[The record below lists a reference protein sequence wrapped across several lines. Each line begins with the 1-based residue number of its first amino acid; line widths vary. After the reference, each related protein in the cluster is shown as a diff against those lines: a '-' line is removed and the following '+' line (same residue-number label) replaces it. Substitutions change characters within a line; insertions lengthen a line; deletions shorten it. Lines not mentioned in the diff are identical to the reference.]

1 MSKYRLI
8 IQDRSYSEWDI
19 RDEKID
25 ELLPD
30 KTSLIKNP
38 AESKLYNN
46 DIVDENGNLIEKSPI
61 RDDETIHG
69 VLLTS
74 GKTYGRSNIINKK
87 SKLLYKCVPN
97 DKTMPCFLI
106 PFEEKNIGFSKNKR
120 DKYITFRIK
129 EWTDKHPIGTLTN
142 NFGDV
147 DNINNYINYKM
158 SCKSL
163 NDSLQQINKIIIRK
177 LREYTLDKIP
187 YYCNDKQIEDRRSY
201 EIITIDSY
209 NCEDIDDAIG
219 ISNVYDNILLSIY
232 ITNVPLMLEYLN
244 LWEFITNR
252 VSTIYLPD
260 QKLPMF
266 SKQLSDNLLSLK
278 SNNDRVAFAL
288 DVYIN
293 NKTYRIE
300 DIKYSTVII
309 NVKQNYTYD
318 SIELLNLPLY
328 DKLKNLVIKMNDY
341 CWNSRYIDNI
351 TNSHHVIEYCM
362 ILMNHQC
369 AKILLNK
376 PNGIFRSSTKKET
389 SLLNHNNTQLNYIL
403 NNISGKYCSINNF
416 TPHYMISNG
425 LDCYTH
431 ITSPIRR
438 IVDCA
443 NMLILQK
450 DDFKWS
456 DDAIKFLNKWTS
468 QEMIDVINSKI
479 KYIRKL
485 ENEIY
490 IMKTYE
496 EGKNNNIYFGTI
508 FDKTPIEKKSNEE
521 KQMYKYKI
529 YVEKLKLI
537 SSIKSSKEYIEY
549 QTVDV
554 SIHQFL
560 DEEKMYKKIRLQ
572 LIS

>member
-1 MSKYRLI
+1 MPNYKVTIKNR
-8 IQDRSYSEWDI
+8 DYSEWDI
-19 RDEKID
+19 ID
-25 ELLPD
+25 ENGVVLND

-38 AESKLYNN
+38 VDNKLYNN
-46 DIVDENGNLIEKSPI
+46 DIIDESGNLIEKSPI

-69 VLLTS
+69 VLITS
-74 GKTYGRSNIINKK
+74 GKTYGRANIINKQG
-87 SKLLYKCVPN
+87 KLLYKCVPN
-97 DKTMPCFLI
+97 DKSLPCFLI
-106 PFEEKNIGFSKNKR
+106 PFEEKNIGFSKNKQ

-129 EWTDKHPIGTLTN
+129 EWIDKHPVGTLTN

-147 DNINNYINYKM
+147 DNIDNYIEYKM
-158 SCKSL
+158 SCKHL
-163 NDSLQQINKIIIRK
+163 NDSLQQLNRIIIRK

-187 YYCNDKQIEDRRSY
+187 YYYNNQPIEDRRTY
-201 EIITIDSY
+201 DIITIDSD

-219 ISNVYDNILLSIY
+219 ISNLHDNTVLSIY

-252 VSTIYLPD
+252 VSTIYLIE

-266 SKQLSDNLLSLK
+266 LKQLSDNLFSLK
-278 SNNDRVAFAL
+278 SDNDRVAFVL

-293 NKTYRIE
+293 NKTHRIE
-300 DIKYSTVII
+300 DVKYNNVII
-309 NVKQNYTYD
+309 NVKKNYTYK
-318 SIELLNLPLY
+318 SMELLKLPLY
-328 DKLKNLVIKMNDY
+328 DKIKNLVTKMNDY
-341 CWNSRYIDNI
+341 CLNSRYIEEI

-362 ILMNHQC
+362 ILMNNQC
-369 AKILLNK
+369 ARILLNK
-376 PNGIFRSSTKKET
+376 SNGIFRSSTKKE
-389 SLLNHNNTQLNYIL
+389 SLLLCDNVQLNYIL
-403 NNISGKYCSINNF
+403 NNISGKYCSIKNIS
-416 TPHYMISNG
+416 PHYMISTG
-425 LDCYTH
+425 LECYTH

-438 IVDCA
+438 IVDCV

-450 DDFKWS
+450 DYIDWS
-456 DDAIKFLNKWTS
+456 DGAIMFLNKWTS
-468 QEMIDVINSKI
+468 KEMIETINSKTKDI
-479 KYIRKL
+479 KKL
-485 ENEIY
+485 ENEIN

-496 EGKNNNIYFGTI
+496 KNNNIYFGTI

-537 SSIKSSKEYIEY
+537 SNVKSSKEYIEY

-560 DEEKMYKKIRLQ
+560 DEVKMYKKIRLQ

>member
-1 MSKYRLI
+1 MTKYRLI

-19 RDEKID
+19 RDEKND

-74 GKTYGRSNIINKK
+74 GKTYGRSNIINKN

>member
-19 RDEKID
+19 RDEKND

-46 DIVDENGNLIEKSPI
+46 DIVDENGKLIEKSPI

-74 GKTYGRSNIINKK
+74 GKTYGRSNITNKN
-87 SKLLYKCVPN
+87 SKLLYKCAPN
-97 DKTMPCFLI
+97 DKTMPYFLI

-341 CWNSRYIDNI
+341 YPNTTYIDNI
-351 TNSHHVIEYCM
+351 TNSHDVIEYCM

>member
-479 KYIRKL
+479 KNIRKL
-485 ENEIY
+485 ENEIN

-496 EGKNNNIYFGTI
+496 ECKNNNIYFGTI

>member
-1 MSKYRLI
+1 MTKYRLI
-8 IQDRSYSEWDI
+8 IQDRGYSEWDI
-19 RDEKID
+19 RDEKND

-74 GKTYGRSNIINKK
+74 GKTYGRSNIINKN

-147 DNINNYINYKM
+147 NNINNYINYKM

-479 KYIRKL
+479 KNIRKL
-485 ENEIY
+485 ENEIN

-496 EGKNNNIYFGTI
+496 ECKNNNIYFGTI

>member
-351 TNSHHVIEYCM
+351 TNSHDVIEYCM

-389 SLLNHNNTQLNYIL
+389 SLLSHNNTQLNYIL

-479 KYIRKL
+479 KNIRKL
-485 ENEIY
+485 ENEIN

>member
-19 RDEKID
+19 RDEKND

-46 DIVDENGNLIEKSPI
+46 DIVDENGKLIEKSPI

-74 GKTYGRSNIINKK
+74 GKTYGRSNITNKN
-87 SKLLYKCVPN
+87 SKLLYKCAPN
-97 DKTMPCFLI
+97 DKTMPYFLI

-278 SNNDRVAFAL
+278 SNNDRVVFAL

-328 DKLKNLVIKMNDY
+328 DKLKSLVIKMNDY

-351 TNSHHVIEYCM
+351 TNSHDVIEYCM

-389 SLLNHNNTQLNYIL
+389 SLLSHNNTRLNYIL

-416 TPHYMISNG
+416 TPHYMILNG

-485 ENEIY
+485 ENEIN

-537 SSIKSSKEYIEY
+537 SSIKSIKEYIEY

>member
-1 MSKYRLI
+1 MTQYKVTIKNR
-8 IQDRSYSEWDI
+8 DYSEWDI
-19 RDEKID
+19 ID
-25 ELLPD
+25 ENGVILND

-38 AESKLYNN
+38 VDNKLYNN
-46 DIVDENGNLIEKSPI
+46 DIIDESGNLIEKSPI

-69 VLLTS
+69 ILITS
-74 GKTYGRSNIINKK
+74 GKTYGRANINNKQG
-87 SKLLYKCVPN
+87 KLLYKCVPN
-97 DKTMPCFLI
+97 DKSLPCFLI
-106 PFEEKNIGFSKNKR
+106 PFEEKNIGFSKNKQ

-129 EWTDKHPIGTLTN
+129 EWIDKHPVGTLTN

-147 DNINNYINYKM
+147 DNIDNYIEYKM
-158 SCKSL
+158 SCKHL
-163 NDSLQQINKIIIRK
+163 NDSFQQLNKIIIRK

-187 YYCNDKQIEDRRSY
+187 YYYNNKPIEDRRIY
-201 EIITIDSY
+201 DIITIDSY

-219 ISNVYDNILLSIY
+219 ISNVYDNTVLSIY

-252 VSTIYLPD
+252 VSTIYLIE
-260 QKLPMF
+260 QKLPIF
-266 SKQLSDNLLSLK
+266 SKQLSDNLFSLK
-278 SNNDRVAFAL
+278 SDNDRVAFVL

-293 NKTYRIE
+293 NNTHRIE
-300 DIKYSTVII
+300 DVKYNNVII
-309 NVKQNYTYD
+309 NVKKNYTYE
-318 SIELLNLPLY
+318 SMELLKLPLY
-328 DKLKNLVIKMNDY
+328 DKIKNLVIKMNDY
-341 CWNSRYIDNI
+341 CWNSRYIEEI

-369 AKILLNK
+369 ARILLNK
-376 PNGIFRSSTKKET
+376 PNGIFRTSTKKE
-389 SLLNHNNTQLNYIL
+389 SLLLCNNVQLNYIL
-403 NNISGKYCSINNF
+403 NNISGKYCSIKNIS
-416 TPHYMISNG
+416 PHYMISTG
-425 LDCYTH
+425 LECYTH

-438 IVDCA
+438 IVDCV

-450 DDFKWS
+450 DYIDWS
-456 DDAIKFLNKWTS
+456 DGAIMFLNKWTS
-468 QEMIDVINSKI
+468 QEMIETINSKTKDI
-479 KYIRKL
+479 KKL
-485 ENEIY
+485 ENEIN

-496 EGKNNNIYFGTI
+496 KNNNIYFGTI

-537 SSIKSSKEYIEY
+537 SNVKSNKEYTEY
-549 QTVDV
+549 QMVDV

-560 DEEKMYKKIRLQ
+560 DEVKMYKKIRLQ

>member
-1 MSKYRLI
+1 MTKYRLI

-19 RDEKID
+19 RDEKND

-74 GKTYGRSNIINKK
+74 GKTYGRSNIINKN

-389 SLLNHNNTQLNYIL
+389 SLLNHNNIQLNYIL